1 MSRLSGRMRSVG
13 ATVMT
18 TVLAG
23 AMVVGY
29 ATRNGTGLPD
39 LAAVGVPPVSVS
51 ASVSPSPSASPSGD
65 PAATVRD
72 DVTADL
78 APYGS
83 HASFALL
90 DQVTGEQILY
100 QEDTAFETAS
110 VVKVDILAAL
120 LWQEQQ
126 SGTSLSQS
134 QQQLATAMI
143 TESDND
149 AASDLWD
156 QIGGAS
162 GLATA
167 NAVFGLTETTPGQD
181 GSWGVTT
188 TTAADQLRLLQMITS
203 SSGPLD
209 SANRAYLLG
218 LMNRVEDDQRWGV
231 PDAAGTQ
238 ATDVYVK
245 NGWMPSSA
253 DGGAWVINSVGRIV
267 EPGHDWL
274 VVVLSDDNSTQTSG
288 ITLVQHVADLAI
300 QNLQPST

>member
-1 MSRLSGRMRSVG
+1 MRTVG
-13 ATVMT
+13 AAVMT

-23 AMVVGY
+23 AVLVGY
-29 ATRNGTGLPD
+29 ATTNGAGPQD
-39 LAAVGVPPVSVS
+39 LAAIGVPPASVS
-51 ASVSPSPSASPSGD
+51 ASASPSPSASPSVD
-65 PAATVRD
+65 PGVAVRD
-72 DVTADL
+72 DVAADL
-78 APYGS
+78 AQYGS

-100 QEDTAFETAS
+100 QEDAAFETAS
-110 VVKVDILAAL
+110 VVKVDILATL

-126 SGTSLSQS
+126 TGTSPSQS

-149 AASDLWD
+149 AATDLWD

-162 GLATA
+162 GLTAA

-188 TTAADQLRLLQMITS
+188 TTAADQLRLLQLITS

-209 SANRAYLLG
+209 SASRGFLLG

-274 VVVLSDDNSTQTSG
+274 VVVLSDDNSTQASG
-288 ITLVQHVADLAI
+288 TALVQHVADLAV
-300 QNLQPST
+300 QNLRSSA